1 MFRGTPKLTRL
12 GYFRC
17 SAEHLRSRP
26 AHRASTY
33 TPLRELTRRS
43 IATLVIALA
52 LTAPAGAGAQATA
65 EPQASLPDI
74 EDEVMCPV
82 CGTLL
87 ELASEDPQAQRERAF
102 IRDLIAQGYTK
113 DEIKDALVAEYG
125 EEILATPGNEGF
137 DLAAWIVPAL
147 AVLGGAVAIGVGL
160 RRWRRDGG
168 GGPEGRAQGSA
179 PIGKSDTDRL
189 DADLAR
195 YDR

>member
-1 MFRGTPKLTRL
+1 MFRGTPKLTRS
-12 GYFRC
+12 GYFKC
-17 SAEHLRSRP
+17 SAEHLSSRP

-33 TPLRELTRRS
+33 APLRELTRHS
-43 IATLVIALA
+43 IATLLLALA
-52 LTAPAGAGAQATA
+52 LAAPTGAGAQATA

-87 ELASEDPQAQRERAF
+87 ELASEAPQAQRERAF
-102 IRDLIAQGYTK
+102 IRDLIVQGYTK

-125 EEILATPGNEGF
+125 EEVLATPDNEGF

-147 AVLGGAVAIGVGL
+147 ALLGGGVAIAVGL

-168 GGPEGRAQGSA
+168 DGPDGRAEVSA
-179 PIGKSDTDRL
+179 PLGQSDADRL